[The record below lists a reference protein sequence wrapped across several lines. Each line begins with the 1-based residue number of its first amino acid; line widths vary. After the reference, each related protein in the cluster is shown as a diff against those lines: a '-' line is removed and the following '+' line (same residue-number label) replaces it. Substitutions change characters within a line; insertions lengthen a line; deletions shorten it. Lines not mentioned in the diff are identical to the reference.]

1 MAEFVPT
8 SVSVPAPPSTT
19 SKPENVA
26 DAPPLIVPAFAPES
40 AIVSFDAE
48 PTIVSVPLP
57 PVNASMPEMTPER
70 PVALPVPRFTL
81 TSPASPAYDSVSV
94 PSLPTSEPMPLKAV

>member
-26 DAPPLIVPAFAPES
+26 SAPPLIVPALAPES
-40 AIVSFDAE
+40 VIVSFDAE

-57 PVNASMPEMTPER
+57 PVNDSMPEITPER

-81 TSPASPAYDSVSV
+81 TLSTSPAYDRVSVS
-94 PSLPTSEPMPLKAV
+94 PLPTSEPMPLKAV

>member
-26 DAPPLIVPAFAPES
+26 SAPPLIVPAFAPES
-40 AIVSFDAE
+40 VIVSFDAE

-57 PVNASMPEMTPER
+57 PVNVSMLEIP
-70 PVALPVPRFTL
+70 PVRDAVLELRFTVTL
-81 TSPASPAYDSVSV
+81 LDTAA
-94 PSLPTSEPMPLKAV
+94 

>member
-40 AIVSFDAE
+40 VIVSFDAE

-57 PVNASMPEMTPER
+57 PVNDSMPEITPER

-81 TSPASPAYDSVSV
+81 TLSTSPAYDRVSVS
-94 PSLPTSEPMPLKAV
+94 PLPTSEPMPLKAV